1 MRKWLRVRN
10 RVFAAWIES
19 VTLGPFFCTILFWYN
34 KDMKVTKILVIVLG
48 VIIIILLAVL
58 IFYPSS
64 AKGPTVPAPSG
75 ASSTAQSQ

>member
-1 MRKWLRVRN
+1 
-10 RVFAAWIES
+10 
-19 VTLGPFFCTILFWYN
+19 
-34 KDMKVTKILVIVLG
+34 MKVTKILVIVLG